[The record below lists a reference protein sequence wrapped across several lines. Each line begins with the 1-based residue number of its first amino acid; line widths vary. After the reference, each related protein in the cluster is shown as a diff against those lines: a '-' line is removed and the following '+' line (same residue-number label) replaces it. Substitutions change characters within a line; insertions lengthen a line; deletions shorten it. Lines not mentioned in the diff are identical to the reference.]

1 MTSSTPIE
9 ILSAGNTLG
18 EGILWDSRR
27 QTLWWTDIQ
36 RSRLHRYLWSRR
48 AVETLETPDRVGSFG
63 LVAGSDELITAFA
76 NGIALYHPDHKTV
89 RWLARPELGSRVRFN
104 DGRVDRQGRFWSG
117 TMDEDVPRQ
126 PRGNLYCVDRA
137 GQAHV
142 RVSGVRISNALCM
155 SPDGSKLY
163 FADTPTRTINV
174 YDLIEPDGK
183 LGPPRFFAK
192 TPDGSVPDGSAVDVD
207 GCVWNALWGGR
218 CVARFTP
225 DGKLDR
231 TIPVPASQPSCVC
244 FGGPDLDLLFVTTAR
259 EDLDAATLAGEPH
272 SGDVFVFRPGT
283 QGIPESEY
291 RP

>member
-1 MTSSTPIE
+1 MTSTTPIE
-9 ILSAGNTLG
+9 ILHAGNTLG

-36 RSRLHRYLWSRR
+36 RNRLHRYAWSHR
-48 AVETLETPDRVGSFG
+48 AVEVLEAPDRIGSFG
-63 LVAGSDELITAFA
+63 LVAGREELITAFA
-76 NGIALYHPDHKTV
+76 TGIALYDPDDQTV
-89 RWLARPELGSRVRFN
+89 QWLARPALEHRVRFN

-117 TMDEDVPRQ
+117 TMHEDVPRQ

-142 RVSGVRISNALCM
+142 RVNGVHISNALCM
-155 SPDGSKLY
+155 SPDGTKLY
-163 FADTPTRTINV
+163 FANTPTRTINV
-174 YDLIEPDGK
+174 YDLIEPEGK

-192 TPDGSVPDGSAVDVD
+192 TPDGSVPDGSAIDVD

-244 FGGPDLDLLFVTTAR
+244 FGGPNLDLLFVTTAR
-259 EDLDAATLAGEPH
+259 EGLNEATLAGEPNA
-272 SGDVFVFRPGT
+272 GDVFVYRPGA
-283 QGIPESEY
+283 QGLPESEY